1 MASVELWIQVL
12 VLAVLQGVAELFPIS
27 SLGHTVLVP
36 GLLDW
41 GNLTQDQ
48 SFLPIVVTLHL
59 GTAAALL
66 LFYWRDWLALLR
78 GGLVVL
84 RARDLTAD
92 ADGKTL
98 FLVIIGTIPAGL
110 LGFALEHPLE
120 RIFFSARFPVLTAAF
135 LCLNGAI
142 LLIGE
147 RARQRI
153 EPAGVER
160 TKQESAFLRIADLTV
175 PQALWV
181 GVAQAAA
188 LIPGISRSGV
198 TMVAGMRAKLSHE
211 DALRFAFLL
220 ATPLIAAAG
229 LLEVPKLRHAGPG
242 VLTVALIGGV
252 VAGIAALASVAFLT
266 RYFRVGRL
274 TPFAYY
280 CLAAGFVTFVIFAAL
295 SLGVVH
301 LPW

>member
-1 MASVELWIQVL
+1 
-12 VLAVLQGVAELFPIS
+12 
-27 SLGHTVLVP
+27 
-36 GLLDW
+36 
-41 GNLTQDQ
+41 
-48 SFLPIVVTLHL
+48 
-59 GTAAALL
+59 
-66 LFYWRDWLALLR
+66 
-78 GGLVVL
+78 
-84 RARDLTAD
+84 
-92 ADGKTL
+92 
-98 FLVIIGTIPAGL
+98 
-110 LGFALEHPLE
+110 
-120 RIFFSARFPVLTAAF
+120 
-135 LCLNGAI
+135 
-142 LLIGE
+142 
-147 RARQRI
+147 
-153 EPAGVER
+153 VER

-211 DALRFAFLL
+211 EALRFAFLL